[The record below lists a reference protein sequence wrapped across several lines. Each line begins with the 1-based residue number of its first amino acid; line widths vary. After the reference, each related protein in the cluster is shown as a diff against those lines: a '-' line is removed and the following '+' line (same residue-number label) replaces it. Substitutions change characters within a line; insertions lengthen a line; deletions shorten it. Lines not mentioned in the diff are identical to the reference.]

1 MRPMA
6 EVDANRANW
15 AFSSVIA
22 NAERFYSRLL
32 ECIGNAAETVDFEY
46 YIFELDAL
54 GKRFVDALGEAAAR
68 GVRVRVLVDGV
79 GSAAGSEVLAHRLF
93 ELGVAVQIYHPLP
106 WLTRSFRWSQ
116 TRGGLIYKFM
126 TFLLN
131 VNRRNH
137 RKLCVVDGKLA
148 WVGSFNISSDHLP
161 VDGGGRGW
169 RDYALELRGQGVD
182 SLAEGFDRLW
192 TARLPRLGRGF
203 IARYLS
209 NRSNR
214 ARRLKN
220 RFVADSVRSVSRRV
234 WLVSAYF
241 APTAQLR
248 RALLAACK
256 QGRDI
261 RLLLPEQSDVA
272 VFPGLSSHYYREL
285 LHSGARIFLY
295 QSGVLHAKALLV
307 DGLSIVGSSNWNYR
321 STLHD
326 LELDVLVDERATVEA
341 IERIIEQDMRNSRE
355 LLLEHVAA
363 PRLASWIWYLLRYWM

>member
-1 MRPMA
+1 MA